1 MDKLPEKLLKKLQKR
16 EEGNALRQLNITHGL
31 TDFSSNDYLGFASSK
46 SISDRA
52 YELLNEYG
60 EHLNGSTGSRL
71 LTGNSRLIEDTE
83 RSIAKFH
90 DSPSAL
96 IFNSGYAANLG
107 VISCIPQRG
116 DVILYDELIHASIRE
131 GIVLSHTTATKF
143 AHNDLQDLE
152 KKLNQITREP
162 QRECYVI
169 TESVFSMDGDLPD
182 LQALVTLCK
191 EYNCKL
197 IIDEAHAIGITQKG
211 IVVSEGLTNQVFAR
225 VVTFGKALGCHGAV
239 VLGSEDLR
247 AYLVNFARSFIY
259 STALSPHSV
268 ATIKAAY
275 EHLDSEIGLENIQKL
290 NSNIAILRSYVE
302 KYNILERFLP
312 SDSAIQAML
321 VPGNEKVKA
330 ISERLY
336 KDGFDV
342 RPIMSPTVPP
352 TKERLRI
359 CLHSIN
365 TEAEIE
371 SLIKLLAEITL

>member
-1 MDKLPEKLLKKLQKR
+1 
-16 EEGNALRQLNITHGL
+16 
-31 TDFSSNDYLGFASSK
+31 
-46 SISDRA
+46 
-52 YELLNEYG
+52 
-60 EHLNGSTGSRL
+60 
-71 LTGNSRLIEDTE
+71 
-83 RSIAKFH
+83 
-90 DSPSAL
+90 
-96 IFNSGYAANLG
+96 
-107 VISCIPQRG
+107 
-116 DVILYDELIHASIRE
+116 
-131 GIVLSHTTATKF
+131 
-143 AHNDLQDLE
+143 
-152 KKLNQITREP
+152 
-162 QRECYVI
+162 
-169 TESVFSMDGDLPD
+169 MDGDLPD
-182 LQALVTLCK
+182 LQTLVTLCK
-191 EYNCKL
+191 NYNCRL

-211 IVVSEGLTNQVFAR
+211 LVVSEELTNQVFAR

-239 VLGSEDLR
+239 VLGSEVLR
-247 AYLVNFARSFIY
+247 AYLVNYARSFIY

-290 NSNIAILRSYVE
+290 NSNIAILRLYLE

-336 KDGFDV
+336 KNGFDV

-359 CLHSIN
+359 CLHSFN

-371 SLIKLLAEITL
+371 SLIKLLAQITL

>member
-71 LTGNSRLIEDTE
+71 LTGNSRLIETAE
-83 RSIAKFH
+83 RSIAKIH

-116 DVILYDELIHASIRE
+116 DVILYDELVHASIRE
-131 GIVLSHTTATKF
+131 GIVLSHAKVTKF

-152 KKLNQITREP
+152 QKLNLITREP

-169 TESVFSMDGDLPD
+169 TESVFSMDGDIPD

-191 EYNCKL
+191 NYNCRL
-197 IIDEAHAIGITQKG
+197 ILDEAHAIGLTQKG
-211 IVVSEGLTNQVFAR
+211 LVVSEGLTNQVFAR

-247 AYLVNFARSFIY
+247 AYLVNYARSFIY

-290 NSNIAILRSYVE
+290 NSNIAILRSYIE
-302 KYNILERFLP
+302 KYNISKQFLP
-312 SDSAIQAML
+312 SDSAVQAML
-321 VPGNEKVKA
+321 IPGNEKVKA

-359 CLHSIN
+359 CLHSFN

-371 SLIKLLAEITL
+371 SLIKLLAQITL